1 MAVGREPGGGG
12 APTGGGGRPSR
23 RPGNAPC
30 PVAVRNGGANIAGVM
45 AVGRDVPIAPHRP
58 VAVGNARVII
68 AAQRGTRISRG
79 MPCRAPRRWRGGAM
93 GTSRPTA
100 TGHDHGTQAVRTTT
114 GHGQGAAS
122 GHPTAPTGRPMPC
135 SAPRPPVPCAL
146 APIGTKGSG
155 FSAPNEDFRR
165 ISEQDGTGTVALRS
179 GPCYPR
185 CVAYLDRIV
194 VWIGNP

>member
-1 MAVGREPGGGG
+1 MS
-12 APTGGGGRPSR
+12 PSR
-23 RPGNAPC
+23 RIAPWLGVMRRGSC
-30 PVAVRNGGANIAGVM
+30 ACEYCVRNGGAIMTSRRVRSPA
-45 AVGRDVPIAPHRP
+45 AHRS
-58 VAVGNARVII
+58 VDR
-68 AAQRGTRISRG
+68 AAACKTLSVCYL
-79 MPCRAPRRWRGGAM
+79 PSRAPRRWRA
-93 GTSRPTA
+93 A
-100 TGHDHGTQAVRTTT
+100 TGNGAAARWGHRALPQRDRTT

-135 SAPRPPVPCAL
+135 SAPRTVPCAL

-165 ISEQDGTGTVALRS
+165 ISEQDDTVTVALRS

-194 VWIGNP
+194 VWIGDP